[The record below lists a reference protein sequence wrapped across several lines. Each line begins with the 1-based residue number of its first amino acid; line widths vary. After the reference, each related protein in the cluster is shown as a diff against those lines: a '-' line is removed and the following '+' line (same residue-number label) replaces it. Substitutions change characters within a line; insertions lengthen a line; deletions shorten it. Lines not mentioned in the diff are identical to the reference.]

1 MPFRIEGNICFAKV
15 PPGFE
20 IRYEIYD
27 LYADGSKNMAITIRP
42 MPPEEEKSRCRTLL
56 RYQ

>member
-1 MPFRIEGNICFAKV
+1 MPFRIEGNVCFAKV

-27 LYADGSKNMAITIRP
+27 LYPDGSKNMAITIKP
-42 MPPEEEKSRCRTLL
+42 MPPEEENPDAGLF
-56 RYQ
+56 